1 MTTELRGRYHLV
13 QDVYLREKASGRS
26 CPVDVFYEAMP
37 TSVNC
42 EDYFAKVGQI
52 EVNKPGFKENPVTA
66 RDEILYARQNKRIVD
81 G

>member
-1 MTTELRGRYHLV
+1 MTTELRGRFHLV
-13 QDVYLREKASGRS
+13 QDVYLRKKASDRS
-26 CPVDVFYEAMP
+26 CPVYAFFEATP
-37 TSVNC
+37 TSANC

-66 RDEILYARQNKRIVD
+66 RDEILYARRNKRIVD